1 MTLARLTWPEH
12 LAGYTTHARRGAIRN
27 AFKYGV
33 DYVLIDPQST
43 EAPSLFSRNQRNL
56 ARVDD
61 IDHGGAPQKGRGLPW
76 AEEVFA
82 RAGLDTA
89 NIQILLLTQPKILG
103 YVFNPVS
110 FWLAFEGD
118 ALRAVIAEVTNTFGD
133 RHSYLCANPEFA
145 PITSRCQIEARK
157 IFHVSPFQ
165 EIAGY
170 YRFTFDIRPER
181 IAIRIAHENGAEG
194 VIATLVGDRK
204 PLSNRGLLL
213 ALLRRPVGAMRV
225 IALIHWQALWLKLK
239 GAPYRRRPTPPE
251 QEVSG

>member
-1 MTLARLTWPEH
+1 MTLAPLTWPDH
-12 LAGYTTHARRGAIRN
+12 LAGYTTHARRGPIRN
-27 AFKYGV
+27 AFEYGV
-33 DYVLIDPQST
+33 DYVLIDPKST
-43 EAPSLFSRNQRNL
+43 KGPSLFSRNQRNL

-61 IDHGGAPQKGRGLPW
+61 IDHGGAPREGRGLTW
-76 AEEVFA
+76 AEDVFA
-82 RAGLDTA
+82 HAGLDTE

-145 PITSRCQIEARK
+145 PITTRSQIEARK

-204 PLSNRGLLL
+204 PLSNRGLIL

-225 IALIHWQALWLKLK
+225 ITLIHWQALWLKLK

>member
-1 MTLARLTWPEH
+1 MTVTCLTWPEH
-12 LAGYTTHARRGAIRN
+12 LAGYTTHARRGSIRN

-33 DYVLIDPQST
+33 DYVLIDPKGT
-43 EAPSLFSRNQRNL
+43 AAPGLFSRNKRNL

-61 IDHGGAPQKGRGLPW
+61 IDHGGVPREGRGLPW

-82 RAGLDTA
+82 RAGLQADNT
-89 NIQILLLTQPKILG
+89 QILLLTQPKIFG

-110 FWLAFEGD
+110 FWLACEGGN
-118 ALRAVIAEVTNTFGD
+118 LRAVIAEVTNTFGD
-133 RHSYLCANPEFA
+133 RHSYLCANPDFA
-145 PITSRCQIEARK
+145 PISGRDRIEARK

-165 EIAGY
+165 EIAGL
-170 YRFTFDIRPER
+170 YRFTFDIKPER
-181 IAIRIAHENGAEG
+181 IAIRIAHENGSEG

-204 PLSNRGLLL
+204 PLSNSGLLL
-213 ALLRRPVGAMRV
+213 ALLRRPLGAMRV

-239 GAPYRRRPTPPE
+239 GAPYRTRPTPPE